1 MELYFLGDDRY
12 DVKLLKDGNY
22 RIPDFLFAQYTLA
35 ELKVAF
41 NFSDFRSYYP
51 QEVDISFFETEYKC
65 STISEFLENE
75 KEQET
80 ICNIKLIFHTISF
93 IF

>member
-22 RIPDFLFAQYTLA
+22 KIPDFLFAQYTLQ
-35 ELKVAF
+35 ELQVAF

-65 STISEFLENE
+65 STISEFFENE